1 MDGATSILIVAS
13 PGRDRQ
19 SLAALL
25 KTLRCSEL
33 FLSDGIAPGQN
44 NLPTPELVLVDLA
57 ALGKTG
63 EESLAHA
70 ARQWPAA
77 RRLAL
82 VDDFRLVERS
92 QSMGAHY
99 ALARNA
105 PAGELLRVVQRMC
118 MSVV

>member
-1 MDGATSILIVAS
+1 MDGAPSILIIAS

-33 FLSDGIAPGQN
+33 FLSDGIAPVQN

-57 ALGKTG
+57 ALGKSG

-70 ARQWPAA
+70 ARQWPTA

-82 VDDFRLVERS
+82 VDDLRLIEKTRS
-92 QSMGAHY
+92 IGAHY

-118 MSVV
+118 LNVV